1 MFKFVPVLLLAAFFL
16 LENDANA
23 QDLPDTNLWRVAEA
37 LPQSRSADEFW
48 VRPSVFRSY
57 RVNQAALGKALAV
70 APRETAAGPAASE
83 ATISLP
89 MPDGRV
95 ARFRFVESPVMA
107 PELAAKFPQIK
118 TYLGKGIDDPLASVR
133 FDSTPA
139 GIHAQIL
146 SPNGAVYV
154 DPFLRADANLH
165 VSFYKRD
172 YQRRSSD
179 FQCFTISA
187 DLGGA
192 GTLGPQLASSG
203 SVRTYRLACAATGEY
218 TQFQGGTVAA
228 GLAGIVTAINR
239 VTGVYESELAIR
251 LMLVANN
258 DRIVYINGN
267 TDPYNNNSGSTMLSQ
282 NQANLDNVIGS
293 ANYDIGH
300 VFSTGG
306 GGIAGLGVVC
316 VSGRKANGVTG
327 SSDPTGD
334 PFYIDYVAHE
344 MGHQFGADHTFNSS
358 SGSCGGG
365 TRNAST
371 AYEPGSGS
379 TIMSY
384 AGLCGAD
391 DLQPHSDPY
400 FHSASIDQILNY
412 ITSGTGSVCAVITS
426 IGNNAPSINA
436 GANFVIPKG
445 TPFQLTASGTDPDGE
460 TLTFCW
466 EERDLGPS
474 ITLSSPDNGASPLFR
489 TFNPTLTP
497 SRTFPQLSDLL
508 NHTISF
514 GETLPTT
521 GRLLRFRVVARDN
534 RPGGGGINSAEMQIT
549 VSSNAGP
556 FVVTAPNTSV
566 TWSGVQTVTWNVA
579 GTAGSTVNSS
589 NVNILLSTNGGIS
602 FPIVLA
608 TNIPNDGSHPIVLP
622 NLTTSAARIRVEGA
636 GNIFFD
642 ISDNNFSIIP
652 AVPAPMVSLENAL
665 LATENCFPGNGAI
678 DPGETVT
685 LNLALRNIGTAD
697 TTNLVVTLL
706 SAGGVDLPSAPQSYG
721 ALLAGGTSFSQP
733 FSFTAT
739 GACGGTIFATL
750 QLQDGTN
757 ILGTLTNA
765 FGLGSFASATNSFA
779 TTVLASVPGNGTK
792 GVASPY
798 PSLIPVSG
806 LTGIVSRVTVT
817 LTGLTHASADD
828 LDFLLV
834 GPTGQAVLLMSDAGG
849 AGAVSNLNLTFDD
862 AATQSLPF
870 SATIVSGVYKPTN
883 FDTTSDDFPAP
894 APQGSFGQVLALF
907 NGLDPNGP
915 WWLYI
920 LDDSSPGVGSLT
932 SWSLNIVTLSPICC
946 TPVNHAP
953 VLAPISDA
961 TLFEGNTLIFTNL
974 ATDSDRPAQSL
985 SFSLIDPPTGAAVGA
1000 DTGIFDWTPTEAQ
1013 GPGIYSI
1020 VLQAADNGVPPLSA
1034 TQTFIVTVL
1043 ESNLPP
1049 TLAPIPDQV
1058 IHAGIT
1064 LVLSNAVYD
1073 PDIPANALGFSL
1085 GPGAPA
1091 AAAIDPGTGIFL
1103 WATGDADSGTTNQI
1117 TIRVS
1122 DDGLPILTD
1131 EKSFTVAVV
1140 PRPVIQSIWL
1150 SNEVVNIEWSAI
1162 PGRRYRLQFT
1172 EDLASTNWMYAI
1184 PDILADASV
1193 AGASDASMLANQRF
1207 YRVICI
1213 P

>member
-16 LENDANA
+16 LENGANA

-37 LPQSRSADEFW
+37 LPQNRSADEFW
-48 VRPSVFRSY
+48 IRPSVFRTY
-57 RVNQAALGKALAV
+57 RVNQAAFDKALAV
-70 APRETAAGPAASE
+70 APRETGAGPAASE

-118 TYLGKGIDDPLASVR
+118 TYLGKGVDDPLASVR

-154 DPFLRADANLH
+154 DPYLRADANLH

-172 YQRRSSD
+172 YQRSSD

-334 PFYIDYVAHE
+334 AFYIDYVAHE

-412 ITSGTGSVCAVITS
+412 ITSGTGGICAVITS

-436 GANFVIPKG
+436 GANFAIPKG

-466 EERDLGPS
+466 EELDLGPS

-508 NHTISF
+508 NHTISL

-534 RPGGGGINSAEMQIT
+534 RPGGGGINSADMQIT

-556 FVVTAPNTSV
+556 FVLTAPNTSV

-579 GTAGSTVNSS
+579 GTAGSPVNSS

-608 TNIPNDGSHPIVLP
+608 TNVPNDGSHPIVLP
-622 NLTTSAARIRVEGA
+622 NLSTSAARIRVEGA

-849 AGAVSNLNLTFDD
+849 AGAVSNVNLTFDD

-920 LDDSSPGVGSLT
+920 LDDSSPGVGSLA

-985 SFSLIDPPTGAAVGA
+985 SFSLINPPTGAAVGA

-1034 TQTFIVTVL
+1034 TQTFTVTVL

-1049 TLAPIPDQV
+1049 ALAPIPDQV

-1064 LVLSNAVYD
+1064 LVLSNRVYD

-1140 PRPVIQSIWL
+1140 PRPLIQSIWL

-1162 PGRRYRLQFT
+1162 AGRRYRLQFT
-1172 EDLASTNWMYAI
+1172 EDLASTNWMDAI

-1193 AGASDASMLANQRF
+1193 AGASEASTLANQRF